1 MNTDTQRAIRLHAAN
16 RTLTLASNTPAVTDY
31 NRRYFGSWWKAFEV
45 PASSVRTGPLLVADV
60 NEDEYAGLRALVEMC
75 SHDKASYARAET
87 LVAADTTGT
96 ITAVSPTPQLAYQH
110 HTTTGHLSIRGAD
123 DEQVALASARIA
135 RDALRGMLLADGWT
149 LLHASAA
156 VCDGQTVL
164 TFGSKGAGKTT
175 TALALATRGWQL
187 LANDRIFVR
196 PNPHG
201 TLDVLPWPSAAAIGL
216 GLLDALGWFDMARTR
231 VQAGESL
238 HPTQHPDVTQAL
250 LDGRRTPLWEPDGR
264 REMKVQVFPDQFASW
279 FGLDLA
285 TEGSAAMVLFPE
297 IDPTAAPAV
306 TDRVRS
312 LGDEDFMHGATEDR
326 YPDILGLAPTRSGN
340 DHARQAVAAHLAEL
354 PHHSVRLGHD
364 LAANADFLAKHLAT

>member
-16 RTLTLASNTPAVTDY
+16 RTLTLASNTSAVTDY

-45 PASSVRTGPLLVADV
+45 QASSARTGPLLVADV

-75 SHDKASYARAET
+75 PHEKASYARAET
-87 LVAADTTGT
+87 LVAHDTTGT
-96 ITAVSPTPQLAYQH
+96 ITAVSPAPQLAYQH
-110 HTTTGHLSIRGAD
+110 HTTTGRLSIRGAR

-231 VQAGESL
+231 VQAGENL
-238 HPTQHPDVTQAL
+238 HPTQHPDVTAAL

-264 REMKVQVFPDQFASW
+264 REMKVQVFPDQFTSW

-285 TEGSAAMVLFPE
+285 TEGRAATILFPE
-297 IDPTAAPAV
+297 IDPTAAPAA
-306 TDRVRS
+306 TNRRRS
-312 LGDEDFMHGATEDR
+312 LGEEDFMHGATEDR
-326 YPDILGLAPTRSGN
+326 YPDILGLAPTSSGN

-364 LAANADFLAKHLAT
+364 LAANADFLAKHLGS